1 MRKGKEIRQPEKGR
15 ERRAVNTP
23 ASQIQR
29 YEDPKQMGR
38 QSPRM
43 FTATLFVKA
52 NKQKLRITFSNIK
65 RSVMPY

>member
-29 YEDPKQMGR
+29 CEDPR
-38 QSPRM
+38 QSPIM